1 MTQPND
7 IDSYISGFPEQTRG
21 MLEQLRATIKLA
33 APEASE
39 VISYGMPAYKQN
51 GILVYFAA
59 YKNHIGFYPTASGIE
74 NFKKDFSAFHLS
86 KGTIRFPLDQPLPL
100 ELIARVVKFRVEDRL
115 LKVALKQ
122 SIKK

>member
-1 MTQPND
+1 MRQLND
-7 IDSYISGFPEQTRG
+7 IDIYILGFPEQTRG

-39 VISYGMPAYKQN
+39 VISWGMPAYKQN

-74 NFKKDFSAFHLS
+74 AFKPELSSFKWS
-86 KGTIRFPLDQPLPL
+86 KGTIQFPLDNPLPL
-100 ELIARVVKFRVEDRL
+100 ELITEIVRFRVEERL
-115 LKVALKQ
+115 KRVVR
-122 SIKK
+122 KK

>member
-1 MTQPND
+1 MKQSND
-7 IDSYISGFPEQTRG
+7 IDIYISGFPEQTRV
-21 MLEQLRATIKLA
+21 MLEQLRATVKLA

-74 NFKKDFSAFHLS
+74 AFKGELSSFQWS
-86 KGTIRFPLDQPLPL
+86 KGTIQFQLDKPLPL
-100 ELIARVVKFRVEDRL
+100 ELVTKIVRYRINQRMQK
-115 LKVALKQ
+115 
-122 SIKK
+122 IKK

>member
-1 MTQPND
+1 MKQLND

-39 VISYGMPAYKQN
+39 VISWGMPAYKQN

-59 YKNHIGFYPTASGIE
+59 YKNHIGFYPTASGVE
-74 NFKKDFSAFHLS
+74 NFKQEFSSFKVS
-86 KGTIRFPLDQPLPL
+86 KGTIQFPLDKPLPL
-100 ELIARVVKFRVEDRL
+100 ELITEIVRFRVEERL
-115 LKVALKQ
+115 KRVVR
-122 SIKK
+122 KK

>member
-1 MTQPND
+1 MKQLNA
-7 IDSYISGFPEQTRG
+7 IDSYISGFPKQTRG

-39 VISYGMPAYKQN
+39 VISYGMPAYKQK

-74 NFKKDFSAFHLS
+74 AFKPELSSFQWS
-86 KGTIRFPLDQPLPL
+86 KGTIQFPLDKPLPL
-100 ELIARVVKFRVEDRL
+100 ELVTKIVRHRINERMQKL
-115 LKVALKQ
+115 QK
-122 SIKK
+122 